1 MKPNPLLALICLSSM
16 PLLAAEPQDSE
27 LQGGF
32 SYFTTGF
39 EHVSYQEE
47 IPGMSSSVAVL
58 SPVINTGALYDLN
71 EKWGFSLDAFSTFS
85 SSNCLETWK
94 NKNGLSQ
101 TNQFQYNKTATN
113 VLLHYKITPAWR
125 IVMGPSFT
133 YQTYKRFQRKSFQ
146 PNNPTFVGTWEE
158 NSSDIFLDAGIA
170 YNSDSLYSDERWHS
184 YFKATAGL
192 PLWSATRNTAID
204 NVTFNDFSIRATAEG
219 GIAYQ
224 LVKGVNLGWYLQLG
238 FEKRFQEGPQFW
250 RIDDNTG
257 KPLYVTLPAA
267 ETLSISSGLQLL
279 WQLG

>member
-1 MKPNPLLALICLSSM
+1 MNPNPLLALICLSSM

-27 LQGGF
+27 QQGGF

-39 EHVSYQEE
+39 EHVSYEE
-47 IPGMSSSVAVL
+47 MIPGMSSSVAVL

-85 SSNCLETWK
+85 SSNCLEKWE

-113 VLLHYKITPAWR
+113 VLVHYKVTPQWR

-133 YQTYKRFQRKSFQ
+133 YQVYKRFQRKSFQ

-158 NSSDIFLDAGIA
+158 NSSDIFLDTGIA
-170 YNSDSLYSDERWHS
+170 YNSGSLYSDERWHS
-184 YFKATAGL
+184 YFKVTAGL
-192 PLWSATRNTAID
+192 PLWSATCNTAID
-204 NVTFNDFSIRATAEG
+204 SITFNDFSIRGMAEM

-224 LVKGVNLGWYLQLG
+224 LVKGVSLGWYAQLG
-238 FEKRFQEGPQFW
+238 YEKRFQEGPKFW
-250 RIDDNTG
+250 RIDENTD